1 MIVFQTIKIQNFFS
15 VGNVPIEIK
24 LNDKKKTLIIGKNG
38 CGKSSV
44 ILDSLVYGLY
54 GKPFRKANKP
64 TIINSINKK
73 NMLVEIDFSV
83 GIKTYKIR
91 RGMKPNI
98 FEIFCDGELI
108 NQESK
113 SKDYQDYLEKYIL
126 RTNYKSFVNVV
137 ILGSARYTPFMSMT
151 AQDRRSIIEELL
163 DINIFSSMNTLVKE
177 KIAIIKEQ
185 LIQLNYNIELTK
197 EKLELQKN
205 NVLDNKKTKEERI
218 KKKREEIDTANN
230 QIEEKQKE
238 VEQLQEKIDSLTK
251 KVAKKLILEDKKQQ
265 LLSIETKTDS
275 SLTRTTKDIDFFK
288 TYDNCPVCK
297 QNIENEFKLQQIEKT
312 EAKRD
317 KLSEKM
323 TLVKDKIN
331 QIIEKLN
338 AIEKINLQIN
348 KHQSEIIRINASISA
363 TLKYIKKDYD
373 EINRWTT
380 DLVDSD
386 IKSTDKRFIELNND
400 LETFLS
406 SLEESKNEKQYY
418 DFCSVV
424 LKDGGIKTKII
435 KQYLPI
441 INKLINS
448 CLSQMNFFVNFNINE
463 NFEEIIKS
471 RNRDNFSYSNFSEG
485 EKTKIDL
492 AILFAFRQIAK
503 MKNSVNT
510 NLLIMDEILD
520 SSLDLEA
527 TDVFLDLIDK
537 LDNNTNIM
545 IISHRG
551 EQVAEKFDKVLK
563 FEKVKNFTRL
573 QELK

>member
-1 MIVFQTIKIQNFFS
+1 
-15 VGNVPIEIK
+15 
-24 LNDKKKTLIIGKNG
+24 
-38 CGKSSV
+38 
-44 ILDSLVYGLY
+44 
-54 GKPFRKANKP
+54 
-64 TIINSINKK
+64 
-73 NMLVEIDFSV
+73 MLVEIDFSV

-471 RNRDNFSYSNFSEG
+471 RNRDNFSYCNFSEG